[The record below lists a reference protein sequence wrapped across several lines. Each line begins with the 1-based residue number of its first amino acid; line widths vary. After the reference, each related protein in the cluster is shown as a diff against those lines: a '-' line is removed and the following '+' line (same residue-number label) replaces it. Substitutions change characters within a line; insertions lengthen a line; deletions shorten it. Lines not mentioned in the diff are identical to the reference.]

1 MGSSGSKA
9 PAVQI
14 SGTSDKDNP
23 KSSPSKTAHQDTI
36 NVKSGGQLTN
46 QKLEESESPSKTA
59 PQDTNVKSG
68 GQLTNQKLE
77 ESKSP
82 SKTAPQDTNVNS
94 GRSTSHQ
101 KPTESQ
107 SASQKSSDKQEAPKQ
122 AESGQLNKQVESE
135 KLTEKPG
142 PASATEEVTTS
153 LGKDK
158 ENDNTETAM
167 TTKSEG
173 TAPGT
178 TERLIPEVHK
188 DQQLFD
194 DAISS
199 ACLLIKSQSLMK
211 LVTQNVTTLR
221 LQRALPQGIS
231 LYDLLTKMTN
241 LQDLDL
247 SHNDMG
253 PQAFRSICLAMCTN
267 TSILCLNLSDNKTDT
282 NSAECLGLMLS
293 HNDSLSYL
301 NVSNNNFGKDYFS
314 RCVGP
319 ALKTNTSL
327 TIFKAENI
335 GCTVVKDFIA
345 GLKENNSLTE
355 LDFSNNCVSDRTA
368 LGSGLAEIL
377 KRETCSVT
385 SLALAGCEINKVG
398 TSLLL
403 EGVRENTSLTA
414 LNVNGLEFES
424 LPHLLHFVA
433 VAANNPNLQVL
444 TVDGAKI
451 KDTSTG
457 AKGGGKQN
465 VPKKQKKKKR
475 CLLDTEEVSK
485 KMFGKDETKNESQNE
500 SVDVDDN
507 DEDSGEEGSD
517 DFDDIVGLDT
527 SDIVPPP
534 KNAPPSL
541 EVLSLIDSHLTDG
554 FLKALQGLF
563 EGRQIPLTEIDISSN
578 NELTGKVVHFLS
590 KLTKGE
596 ETLSTLRK
604 LRLGVC
610 RGIESLPQELMESD
624 FPCLEY
630 LNVRKSK
637 ITDLH
642 TLSKLFMER
651 TLTTLIL
658 DGQKIANTGILEKLL
673 DGAKGSKLTTLSL
686 GSCALSANDIK
697 PLCTVIQQGLK
708 LQMLKLSGNR
718 LEDPGVVGLVEAISA
733 NKTHP
738 LAVLDVSDNTFG
750 DEGAKQIASL
760 FTHKKHKTQLN
771 SLNISHNDVGKMGL
785 LSLVSVIGGKSPL
798 RTLYLQKQTTSSQ
811 LTIPDM
817 VEVFTKLAQCLG
829 FTIPKAG
836 AQIQPG
842 SSDLPRLPEGL
853 VVRLSELGG
862 NTGDIGRMLDSIR
875 IKTDYVAEKLPLLT
889 FSDIQIICA
898 VLKGSGSEI
907 PVWSSEHWKMITELN
922 RSTSDAPSWLELPGS
937 RDLCLY
943 LSNLPGSTTTQKLE
957 AILEMDADCNLEEV
971 CLMKDPVHRG
981 VSGVGWA
988 LMNDEESI
996 QKAVDFFISGEA
1008 RVFGQSIIISRVKVK
1023 VDDDEDSVAAQKAR
1037 EDQEMRNK
1045 LRRKEEQ
1052 DLRRLIQR
1060 STEESWKRHAYC
1072 LAHPAYA
1079 DGRIW

>member
-590 KLTKGE
+590 KLTK
-596 ETLSTLRK
+596 
-604 LRLGVC
+604 
-610 RGIESLPQELMESD
+610 
-624 FPCLEY
+624 
-630 LNVRKSK
+630 
-637 ITDLH
+637 
-642 TLSKLFMER
+642 
-651 TLTTLIL
+651 
-658 DGQKIANTGILEKLL
+658 